1 MSNFDTRKLIN
12 EIKKRPS
19 IWDTS
24 SIENTNKELKKQD
37 WNEIVAIFG
46 GDDISASDR
55 HLLRLTLQKR
65 WKNIRT
71 SFARELKR
79 QKNYG
84 SGANRKSEYV
94 YYKQLRFLSNVMNIA
109 EKEVD
114 EEPEYVYYDVDV
126 EFNQTTDGSKY
137 EKRIENKFKRKMIDD
152 EDTIDNNEDNEDRLF
167 LLSLHETLRRI
178 PKSKKTAVKIKL
190 LSVIN
195 EAMID
200 EVSDLS

>member
-24 SIENTNKELKKQD
+24 STDNTNKELKKKD

-109 EKEVD
+109 EKEAD
-114 EEPEYVYYDVDV
+114 DEPEYVYYDVDV
-126 EFNQTTDGSKY
+126 EFNQTSDDNKY
-137 EKRIENKFKRKMIDD
+137 EQRIENKFKRKMIDD
-152 EDTIDNNEDNEDRLF
+152 EDTIDDNEDNEDRLF
-167 LLSLHETLRRI
+167 LLSLHERLRRI
-178 PKSKKTAVKIKL
+178 PKSKKTAIKIKL

-195 EAMID
+195 EALID
-200 EVSDLS
+200 EVAD

>member
-24 SIENTNKELKKQD
+24 STDNTNKELKKKD

-109 EKEVD
+109 EKEAD
-114 EEPEYVYYDVDV
+114 DEPEYVYYDVDV
-126 EFNQTTDGSKY
+126 EFNQTSDDNKY
-137 EKRIENKFKRKMIDD
+137 EQRIENKFKRKMIDD
-152 EDTIDNNEDNEDRLF
+152 EDTIDDNEDNEDRLF
-167 LLSLHETLRRI
+167 LLSLHERLRRI
-178 PKSKKTAVKIKL
+178 PKS
-190 LSVIN
+190 
-195 EAMID
+195 E
-200 EVSDLS
+200 

>member
-24 SIENTNKELKKQD
+24 STDNTNKELKKKD

-109 EKEVD
+109 EKEAD
-114 EEPEYVYYDVDV
+114 DEPEYVYYDVDV
-126 EFNQTTDGSKY
+126 EFNQTSDDNKY
-137 EKRIENKFKRKMIDD
+137 EQRIENKFKRKMIDD
-152 EDTIDNNEDNEDRLF
+152 EDTIDDNEDNEDRLF
-167 LLSLHETLRRI
+167 LLSLHERLRRI
-178 PKSKKTAVKIKL
+178 PKSKKTAIKIKL
-190 LSVIN
+190 LSIIN
-195 EAMID
+195 EALID
-200 EVSDLS
+200 EVAD